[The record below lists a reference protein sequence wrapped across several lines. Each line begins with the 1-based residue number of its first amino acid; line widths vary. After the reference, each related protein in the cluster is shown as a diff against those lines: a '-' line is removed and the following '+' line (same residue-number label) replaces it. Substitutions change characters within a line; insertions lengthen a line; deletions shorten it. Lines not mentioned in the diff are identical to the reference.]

1 MTTKPRITQTAERV
15 LCDVCNGKGRIL
27 TEHRSDHG
35 AHAATYLECSQCDSR
50 GYIGPDTLPP
60 QPPTRAVVERF
71 SVIATHHPLERA
83 LFGPTLATR
92 DLAEV
97 TKAHLEETFPGNEY
111 QIVRIDT
118 EITLVGDDV

>member
-1 MTTKPRITQTAERV
+1 MTSYDRV
-15 LCDVCNGKGRIL
+15 KCDVCKGRGVIPSVSRNENGRRAVL
-27 TEHRSDHG
+27 YMR
-35 AHAATYLECSQCDSR
+35 CSQCDSR
-50 GYIGPDTLPP
+50 GYIGPDKGPP
-60 QPPTRAVVERF
+60 EAPTRAVVERF

-83 LFGPTLATR
+83 LSGPTLATR